1 MMCAVNRLFM
11 VVFLLLVSEVALA
24 QSISMN
30 PSALR
35 IEEDG
40 QLNLEIRIRG
50 NADEYEEPD
59 LKDWRVVS
67 SGSSSQ
73 TQIINGQFSRER
85 VFTKVLEPLRTGILT
100 IGKSVLYKNG
110 QSVSVAKAIQIRVE
124 PERGVGHNLGGR
136 GHPIAATCG
145 KRRLCASEC
154 LPGNAL
160 RRRAFRLELLSV
172 LPERHEPLERESL
185 FAQSGWVPRSG
196 FTER

>member
-100 IGKSVLYKNG
+100 IGKSVLTRMANR
-110 QSVSVAKAIQIRVE
+110 SLLPAIQIRVE
-124 PERGVGHNLGGR
+124 PERELATTSCERPPDCSNMREKTSLCFRVSPATPYVGEPFVLSYYLYYRRGMNLS
-136 GHPIAATCG
+136 
-145 KRRLCASEC
+145 SEKVS
-154 LPGNAL
+154 LPNLDGSSL
-160 RRRAFRLELLSV
+160 RIY
-172 LPERHEPLERESL
+172 
-185 FAQSGWVPRSG
+185 
-196 FTER
+196 